1 MGNIGQIYDKHN
13 ICEIRNC
20 DMPKHW
26 SKISRK
32 KHPNQYKELFFIRN
46 LKFQMKLKKEK
57 DWKNTDLPW
66 LTKFYKIMPHD

>member
-1 MGNIGQIYDKHN
+1 MFVVSPFQGNISMRHKWTDEHKLSYFSLKAILNAILRMGNIGQIYDKHN

-32 KHPNQYKELFFIRN
+32 KHPN
-46 LKFQMKLKKEK
+46 
-57 DWKNTDLPW
+57 
-66 LTKFYKIMPHD
+66 